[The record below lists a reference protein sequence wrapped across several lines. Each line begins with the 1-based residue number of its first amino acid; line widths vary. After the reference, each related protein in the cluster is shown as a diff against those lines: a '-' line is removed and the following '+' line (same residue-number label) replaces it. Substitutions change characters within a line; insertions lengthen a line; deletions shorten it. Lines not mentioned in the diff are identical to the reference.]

1 MNSKKIIQRVMLTSG
16 LLASLAAQAGNESS
30 VDPVAEAPTSTAT
43 GLLLGKFPGET
54 AYDRIWS
61 AATLYKDDNNP
72 ILQEFSLQGRLQVQY
87 ADGESDGSF
96 DIEDFKNG
104 SASNRQTVWGDR
116 FEARRS
122 RFGFKSKW
130 YQNWKFEGQMDVN
143 TNQGA
148 ENLYRDIYDLY
159 ITYAPSDA
167 FNLTVGKTKVKFSR
181 EQEISSKDIVTLER
195 SLLSNLLFPGELTG
209 IMANGKG
216 IHDYWLYELG
226 IYGSERAQAFTG
238 LDQGTVVL
246 GKIGYDYSSQAGL
259 DTAVV
264 SFQYMHNSEPGY
276 RGDNS
281 DPEFYASTS
290 PAFTD
295 SIALTND
302 ITKGRFGLTSD
313 ILFGFGFDGTAE
325 QAGASKVINQ
335 DDVFGISLI
344 PTYFVADGLQLVGR
358 FQWATG
364 GDAGPG
370 TTNLGV
376 PNRYERW
383 APNTIQNGDSYS
395 SFYFGVNYYLYGNK
409 LKLMNGIEYSMMDGG
424 LAKKGQTNDY
434 DGYTFFSGLRFS
446 F

>member
-1 MNSKKIIQRVMLTSG
+1 MLATS
-16 LLASLAAQAGNESS
+16 LLGCLAAHAGNEST
-30 VDPVAEAPTSTAT
+30 VEPVAEAPTSSAT

-54 AYDRIWS
+54 AYDKIWS
-61 AATLYKDDNNP
+61 AFTLYKDDSNP

-87 ADGESDGSF
+87 ADGDSDGHF

-104 SASNRQTVWGDR
+104 SASNRQTVWGDH

-122 RFGFKSKW
+122 RVGFKSKW
-130 YQNWKFEGQMDVN
+130 FQNWKFEGQIDAN
-143 TNQGA
+143 TNQGFD
-148 ENLYRDIYDLY
+148 NIYRDIYDLY

-167 FNLTVGKTKVKFSR
+167 FNLTVGKTKVKFGR
-181 EQEISSKDIVTLER
+181 EQEISSKDIVTIER
-195 SLLSNLLFPGELTG
+195 SLLSNLMFPGELTG

-216 IHDYWLYELG
+216 IYDYWLYELG
-226 IYGSERAQAFTG
+226 VYGADRARAFSELEGA
-238 LDQGTVVL
+238 VVL
-246 GKIGYDYSSQAGL
+246 GKVGYDYSAQAGL

-264 SFQYMHNSEPGY
+264 SFQYMHNTEPGF
-276 RGDNS
+276 RGDSS
-281 DPEFYASTS
+281 DPEYYASTS
-290 PAFTD
+290 PSFTD

-302 ITKGRFGLTSD
+302 ITMGRFGLTTD
-313 ILFGFGFDGTAE
+313 IMYGFGFDGTAD
-325 QAGASKVINQ
+325 QAGAAKVIKQ

-364 GDAGPG
+364 GDVGPG
-370 TTNLGV
+370 TSNLGV

-383 APNTIQNGDSYS
+383 APNTIQNGDSYT

-409 LKLMNGIEYSMMDGG
+409 LKLMSGIEYSMMDGG
-424 LAKKGQTNDY
+424 VAAPKKGQTNDY
-434 DGYTFFSGLRFS
+434 DGYTFYSGLRFY